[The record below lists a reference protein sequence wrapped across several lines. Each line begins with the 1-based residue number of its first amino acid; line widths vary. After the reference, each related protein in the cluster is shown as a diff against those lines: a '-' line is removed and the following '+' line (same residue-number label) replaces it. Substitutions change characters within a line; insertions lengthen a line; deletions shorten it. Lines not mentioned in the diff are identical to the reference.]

1 MKLLIALLILTSF
14 YAYSEVNPSHVESML
29 DQMVR
34 ENVIGQEE
42 ANKAKIK
49 LRSMNKDQWKQI
61 NVKAESIASRTPAS
75 EVSTSNTIEEAA
87 KNIDL
92 DGAQFK
98 QIQDDMK
105 KIVPELGN

>member
-1 MKLLIALLILTSF
+1 MKLLLALMVFTSF
-14 YAYSEVNPSHVESML
+14 YAYSEVDPSHVESML

-34 ENVIGQEE
+34 ENVIGQDE
-42 ANKAKIK
+42 ANKAKAR
-49 LRSMNKDQWKQI
+49 LRLMNKDQWKQI
-61 NVKAESIASRTPAS
+61 NVKAESMASRMPAS
-75 EVSTSNTIEEAA
+75 TVSTSNTIEEAA

>member
-1 MKLLIALLILTSF
+1 MKLIVSLLVLISF
-14 YAYSEVNPSHVESML
+14 HAYSEVEPSHVESML

-42 ANKAKIK
+42 ANKAKIR
-49 LRSMNKDQWKQI
+49 LRSMNKEQWKQI
-61 NVKAESIASRTPAS
+61 NAQADNVVARSPAS
-75 EVSTSNTIEEAA
+75 TVASENTIEAAA

-98 QIQDDMK
+98 QIQDDLK